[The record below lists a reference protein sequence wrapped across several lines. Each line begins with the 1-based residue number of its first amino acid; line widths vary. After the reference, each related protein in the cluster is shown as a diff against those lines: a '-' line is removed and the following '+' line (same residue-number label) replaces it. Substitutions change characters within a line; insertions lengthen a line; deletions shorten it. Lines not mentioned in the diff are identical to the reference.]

1 MDTRPLLAGIRHHPN
16 AHDGGGDDD
25 DNDGDDDGDDVDD
38 AGDDDVG
45 DGEEEEEENCKR
57 IDLKSTKDHEFQGR
71 IRCET

>member
-25 DNDGDDDGDDVDD
+25 GDDGDD

-57 IDLKSTKDHEFQGR
+57 IDFLEIHKRS
-71 IRCET
+71 